1 MLIDKPAIEREY
13 SALEAIHDRYEKVA
27 VSFDSTRLFSRG
39 RIQPIQAWNFSHQ
52 LQQEKPFCVACSSA
66 NKKTVFSFRAL
77 GKPKFFIYFCPLLRK
92 HN

>member
-66 NKKTVFSFRAL
+66 NKKKR
-77 GKPKFFIYFCPLLRK
+77 FFISCAWKTQVFHILLPPLK
-92 HN
+92 KT